1 MYELSTIQLHISQRN
16 KWTEPIFE
24 QIKNI
29 VQYDLIKPLE
39 SGQPVD
45 IVKMEIQSDKMSV
58 SWQKHEM
65 ENIQEEIGK
74 ARKCIEEFDC
84 LKSIQFTHMAEIKPG
99 QYINDL
105 YEFFDDCDE
114 RVFDY
119 IEFEDED
126 EESNIEDWMS
136 DAFTSLWSSSQQ

>member
-1 MYELSTIQLHISQRN
+1 MYDLSTIQLHITQRN

-24 QIKNI
+24 RIKNI
-29 VQYDLIKPLE
+29 VQYDLAKPLE
-39 SGQPVD
+39 AGQPID
-45 IVKMEIQSDKMSV
+45 IVKMEIQSEEMSA

-65 ENIQEEIGK
+65 ENVQEEISK
-74 ARKCIEEFDC
+74 TNNFIEHFDQ

-99 QYINDL
+99 QAINAL

-114 RVFDY
+114 KVFDY

-126 EESNIEDWMS
+126 DNNMEDWMN
-136 DAFTSLWSSSQQ
+136 DAFTSLWTSSQQ